1 MAVEVDEVVRHLP
14 DHCKHCKADL
24 AASEVLADELRQVIE
39 LPEIKL
45 RVVEHRVA
53 TKRCL
58 SCGRTT
64 KATFPKEVAA
74 TLQYGA
80 RVRAVSV
87 YLSQYQLLPY
97 ERTAQ
102 LMRDLFDCE
111 IRPGTLYNNVVKC
124 AENLSKSEG
133 QIRGALLRSA
143 VMHVDETGLRVGHQ
157 LKYVHVASTAKLT
170 YLRVHQNR
178 GRQAIDEIGI
188 VGNYTGTLVR
198 DCFVSYDG
206 YGRCSHS
213 LCCAH
218 ILRELIYQIE
228 ASPKQKQWAEP
239 LKKLL
244 LEIKAAVDEA
254 KAAGEKKLEVKRRM
268 EFNKRYK
275 EVSRKGWEMNQAT
288 KQQDGT
294 DHRPEDEA
302 ATLNPIDRQARA
314 LLQRLQLR
322 QEQVLRFMT
331 DFEVPFDN
339 NQAERDLRMVKLKQ
353 KISGCFRG
361 DEGAESFCRI
371 RGYVSTL
378 GKRGRNILEA
388 LEQACRGQPLPLS
401 S

>member
-1 MAVEVDEVVRHLP
+1 
-14 DHCKHCKADL
+14 
-24 AASEVLADELRQVIE
+24 
-39 LPEIKL
+39 
-45 RVVEHRVA
+45 
-53 TKRCL
+53 
-58 SCGRTT
+58 
-64 KATFPKEVAA
+64 
-74 TLQYGA
+74 
-80 RVRAVSV
+80 
-87 YLSQYQLLPY
+87 
-97 ERTAQ
+97 
-102 LMRDLFDCE
+102 
-111 IRPGTLYNNVVKC
+111 
-124 AENLSKSEG
+124 
-133 QIRGALLRSA
+133 
-143 VMHVDETGLRVGHQ
+143 
-157 LKYVHVASTAKLT
+157 VHDK
-170 YLRVHQNR
+170 R
-178 GRQAIDEIGI
+178 GRQAIDEIGM

-218 ILRELIYQIE
+218 ILRELVYQIE
-228 ASPKQKQWAEP
+228 ASPKQKQWADPMKE
-239 LKKLL
+239 LM

-254 KAAGEKKLEVKRRM
+254 KEVGKSKLEVKRRM

-275 EVSRKGWEMNQAT
+275 EVSSRGWEMKEPT
-288 KQQDGT
+288 KHLAGVDDQ
-294 DHRPEDEA
+294 PEDEA
-302 ATLNPIDRQARA
+302 AALSPIDRQGRA